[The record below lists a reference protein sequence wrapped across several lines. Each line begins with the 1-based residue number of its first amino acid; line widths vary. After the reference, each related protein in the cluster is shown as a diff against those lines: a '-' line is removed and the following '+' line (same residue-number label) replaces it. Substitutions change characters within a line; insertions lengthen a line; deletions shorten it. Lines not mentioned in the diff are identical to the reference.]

1 MPNKNVQTGN
11 EDITIIVEK
20 KITKNPLIQV
30 SNNKMGFFLF

>member
-20 KITKNPLIQV
+20 KITKNPFIQEF
-30 SNNKMGFFLF
+30 KQ